1 MQSRLAALALG
12 LLFTLG
18 VQSVPPARAQ
28 NFQTISV
35 GGGFSEGQA
44 QAYYAQDEGFF
55 AKAGLTVKIQ
65 QLQSGS
71 AIAAA
76 VASGDLQFGVGNAL
90 PVAQAYARGIPF
102 QIIAPGAFLYAAEN
116 KSQFLVVAQN
126 STIHTAQD
134 LTGKIVAATSLG
146 GLDQMVAET
155 WIDKNGGQASS
166 VKFIELPQP
175 SMVAALTDGRI
186 SAAMMQ
192 DPALTAAGDRIRVL
206 GNAYGSIA
214 NVYYQSVWFSTKDF
228 VTKNPQLTRKFADAV
243 AQAGAWAETHPEQ
256 AAAVLEKY
264 TKLREPK
271 TTLKFGRKLDASMV
285 QPILESATRYKLVPS
300 PVVAR
305 DLIWNGH

>member
-214 NVYYQSVWFSTKDF
+214 NVYYQSVWFSTK
-228 VTKNPQLTRKFADAV
+228 
-243 AQAGAWAETHPEQ
+243 ETHPQQ